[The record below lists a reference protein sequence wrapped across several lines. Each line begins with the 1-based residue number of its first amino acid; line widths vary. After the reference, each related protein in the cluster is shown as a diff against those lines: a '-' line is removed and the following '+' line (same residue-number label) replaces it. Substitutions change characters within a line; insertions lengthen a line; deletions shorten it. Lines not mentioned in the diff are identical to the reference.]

1 MSAIY
6 LDASA
11 FVKLIVEEVGSD
23 SLRAYLGGEHGR
35 YISSALL
42 RTEALRAGARHGSE
56 ALGAARESLQRVD
69 LVAIDDRILDTA
81 GLLAPGVL
89 RSLDAIHVATAL
101 AIGADLDVVVTYDER
116 MIEASAQVGLPTAT
130 PM

>member
-11 FVKLIVEEVGSD
+11 FLKLVVDEDESQP
-23 SLRAYLGGEHGR
+23 LRDYLGGEPGR
-35 YISSALL
+35 YASSALL

-56 ALGAARESLQRVD
+56 ALGAVRDALRRID

-81 GLLAPGVL
+81 GHLHPRVS

-101 AIGADLDVVVTYDER
+101 SIGDDLDVVVTYDQR
-116 MIEASAQVGLPTAT
+116 MVEAASLLGIPTAT
-130 PM
+130 PY